1 MRCFGMCF
9 RTGHCVPGVAIAVR
23 SGDRNVVT
31 SQQNYGMDI
40 PGNVLNERMAA
51 FMHMYTGDDPM
62 SMASFTF
69 LFAHFD
75 SALWRHGSVLERS
88 PIRLLCVDGSAH
100 PRRLRA
106 VLPHS
111 GRLFVREFGLGE
123 DTTAIT
129 SV

>member
-1 MRCFGMCF
+1 MCF

-51 FMHMYTGDDPM
+51 FMHMYTGDDPI
-62 SMASFTF
+62 SMASVTF

-75 SALWRHGSVLERS
+75 SAPVATWQCTGAFAHSVAL
-88 PIRLLCVDGSAH
+88 H
-100 PRRLRA
+100 
-106 VLPHS
+106 
-111 GRLFVREFGLGE
+111 
-123 DTTAIT
+123 
-129 SV
+129 